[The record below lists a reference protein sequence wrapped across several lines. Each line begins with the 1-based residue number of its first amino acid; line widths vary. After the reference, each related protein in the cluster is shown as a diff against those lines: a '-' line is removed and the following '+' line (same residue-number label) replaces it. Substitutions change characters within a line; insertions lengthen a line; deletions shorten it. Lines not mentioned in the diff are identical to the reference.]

1 MLIWRAY
8 TGGTLTAPALNQP
21 LSLNHP
27 VSLFGSENI
36 AEVSNMVFQVTVYTE
51 DDGSI
56 TLSTDD
62 MDLAVNAPSK
72 EAAIKALCRDI
83 VEYAEEY
90 RKAFAMYS
98 AAPNRAAHAPLVKE
112 ILSVTPQEL
121 RDALVFHPEQMRP
134 KHPHK
139 TVTERLE
146 EYYHTPVD
154 QIKPTKEDE
163 MDWGKPQGDEIW

>member
-1 MLIWRAY
+1 MI
-8 TGGTLTAPALNQP
+8 
-21 LSLNHP
+21 
-27 VSLFGSENI
+27 
-36 AEVSNMVFQVTVYTE
+36 FQVTVYTE

-56 TLSTDD
+56 TLSMDD
-62 MDLAVNAPSK
+62 MDLVVNASSK
-72 EAAIKALCRDI
+72 EAAIKTLCRDM
-83 VEYAEEY
+83 VKHAEEY

-98 AAPNRAAHAPLVKE
+98 AAPSRAAHAPLVKE

-134 KHPHK
+134 KYPHK

-154 QIKPTKEDE
+154 QISPTKEDE
-163 MDWGKPQGDEIW
+163 ID

>member
-1 MLIWRAY
+1 
-8 TGGTLTAPALNQP
+8 
-21 LSLNHP
+21 
-27 VSLFGSENI
+27 
-36 AEVSNMVFQVTVYTE
+36 MVFQVTVYTE

-56 TLSTDD
+56 TLSMDD

-72 EAAIKALCRDI
+72 EAAIKALCRDM

-90 RKAFAMYS
+90 CKAFAVYS
-98 AAPNRAAHAPLVKE
+98 AAPNRAAHAPLVE
-112 ILSVTPQEL
+112 EL
-121 RDALVFHPEQMRP
+121 RDALVFHPELMRP

-154 QIKPTKEDE
+154 HK
-163 MDWGKPQGDEIW
+163 